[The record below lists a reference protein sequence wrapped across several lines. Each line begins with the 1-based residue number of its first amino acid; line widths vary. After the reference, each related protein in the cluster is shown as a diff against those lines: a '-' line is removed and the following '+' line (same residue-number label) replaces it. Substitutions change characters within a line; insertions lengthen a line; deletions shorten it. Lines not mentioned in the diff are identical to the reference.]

1 MAKKPRPPAAPPI
14 AANDRL
20 SRILVDLVPK
30 ELRGTDRYLDVV
42 NWNIRYFNARDPDR
56 VKQITRVLKEINGD
70 IFVLQEIEDGAL
82 EGVVAALIEG
92 GDGLYKAVYG
102 RTGGDQR
109 VAFVYDTEWVKAK
122 QDTAELFTDEPP
134 YIAGTRKR
142 VFPRLPLHSQFV
154 GRAKTRAFD
163 FNLVGVH
170 LKSQRADAA
179 GDDGTVQRQAS
190 ALRLARWIVEDT
202 EDERD
207 VIIAGDWNAAPD
219 RPEWDPM
226 HALEADDKIRFGAW
240 TAGAEA
246 SHFYKSGKGTR
257 LDLVVVS
264 AEAGKNAKD
273 KAARVIRWKDAFASK
288 ARLVELIEKISD
300 HMPVIARFYFRDRG
314 DPG

>member
-1 MAKKPRPPAAPPI
+1 MAKKPRRPAAPPI

-20 SRILVDLVPK
+20 SRILVDLVPR
-30 ELRGTDRYLDVV
+30 EFRGTDRYLDVV

-56 VKQITRVLKEINGD
+56 VRQITRVLKEINGD

-82 EGVVAALIEG
+82 EDVVAALIAG

-102 RTGGDQR
+102 TTGGDQR

-122 QDTAELFTDEPP
+122 QDTAELFADEPA

-142 VFPRLPLHSQFV
+142 VFPRLPLHNQFV
-154 GRAKTRAFD
+154 GRAKSRAFD
-163 FNLVGVH
+163 FHLIGVH
-170 LKSQRADAA
+170 LKSQRAGAA

-190 ALRLARWIVEDT
+190 ALRLARWFGEDI

-207 VIIAGDWNAAPD
+207 VIVAGDWNAAPD

-226 HALEADDKIRFGAW
+226 HALEADGKMRFGSW
-240 TAGAEA
+240 NAGAEA

-264 AEAGKNAKD
+264 AEAEKSAKD
-273 KAARVIRWKDAFASK
+273 KAARVIR
-288 ARLVELIEKISD
+288 
-300 HMPVIARFYFRDRG
+300 
-314 DPG
+314 